1 MSNDHTIR
9 SRSGGVIRRR
19 STKNSIRRRTEPERR
34 GGRLD
39 RLEITAGKL
48 QYPIMPPHELVE
60 RHVDS
65 LGESVSAV
73 RDASVEDL
81 DPFDRHA
88 LRADFLLDEIPSE
101 TVESDTINRYE
112 RLSTETQSVL
122 DTAEYREKARSEL
135 RTRIDHFPK
144 TVCYF
149 HELDPVP
156 NEVELAVNRR
166 DAIEMYLDKLAD
178 YYDLSEQQIRIDTLD
193 DVFRCRYE
201 MYIDDVQE
209 YVVELPYYPD
219 SYWWRHPSAVAAEL
233 E

>member
-1 MSNDHTIR
+1 MEERNVTTLSQQLERTLNRYETALAELRETDHL
-9 SRSGGVIRRR
+9 
-19 STKNSIRRRTEPERR
+19 E
-34 GGRLD
+34 
-39 RLEITAGKL
+39 EITP
-48 QYPIMPPHELVE
+48 YDSPISRIILY
-60 RHVDS
+60 
-65 LGESVSAV
+65 
-73 RDASVEDL
+73 DAK
-81 DPFDRHA
+81 
-88 LRADFLLDEIPSE
+88 ADFLLDEIPSE
-101 TVESDTINRYE
+101 TVESGTIDRYE

-201 MYIDDVQE
+201 MYIDDVQD